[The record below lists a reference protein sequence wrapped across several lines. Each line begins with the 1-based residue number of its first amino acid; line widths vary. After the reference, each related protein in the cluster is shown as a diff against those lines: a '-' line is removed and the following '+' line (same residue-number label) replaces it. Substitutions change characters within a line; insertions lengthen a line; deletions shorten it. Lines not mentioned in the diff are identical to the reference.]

1 MSFLDD
7 ILGESSALEKIL
19 EANWQDP
26 AASIVR
32 GLGLA
37 DTRQV
42 MDASDRL
49 DLWGEGACW
58 LVLSGSLDILW
69 SCPEGRVYLGK
80 VEAGGLAAALSAEG
94 TEVHAIAIPS
104 EDTEVVQTTLEVLH
118 GFSGQNGTV
127 PIESLLTTWLE
138 TVGTGKTSLQQAALG
153 ASPDAFR
160 QALTEASAAILEEGA
175 AQFGSMRHSRDTR
188 SEVSRLKVEANVAAA
203 LAETVELVDRH
214 FRPTE
219 TGGATFHSVARQVLR
234 ATGYL
239 GSPEMVLPRTDDSE
253 MDLAVRFCRRNN
265 LQLRAVR
272 LDEKWWSG
280 DHGALLGYMR
290 DTREPVAL
298 LNVPGGYEISTP
310 QGRKRVTP
318 QIAATIDPLVYAFFL
333 PTPEG
338 EQNPWLL
345 MRFGLF
351 GRGRDVRNIIFC
363 LVLGAIF
370 SLVAPISIGWL
381 MGSVIP
387 SAEMGQV
394 KVFTALLLVTAAAT
408 AMTGI
413 VQSLAALRMEGGMQY
428 RVQTAVWVHILNLR
442 AQFFRKYNAGD
453 LANRADS
460 VDAMRSTAAQAV
472 SMLMTSCVGAV
483 FSLLLMFYYDWKVT
497 LMVLLVSLVFSVV
510 AIVYGKLIL
519 SYNQKVLD
527 QSGKLQGLMLQI
539 TNTVPKLRVAGAEN
553 RAFAYW
559 MREYRAMVGLSLHQS
574 IQNYRLKVIR
584 SAFPYLLSLVVLGMI
599 GFQLGILFDFFASTP
614 LPVEKGNLIM
624 PTSRFV
630 SLNVAIGQFTSAMF
644 MATRGILHFYLLK
657 PHYNRVLP
665 ILEAEPEEDA
675 DYEELTEI
683 RGDVELRDVTF
694 RYSTTTGLV
703 LSNLSFIAEQN
714 KTTALVGTS
723 GAGKSTILRLLLGFD
738 EPESGTVLVDGNDV
752 AFLNKKSL
760 RQLFGVVIQDG
771 SLLSGSIYD
780 NVAVGHPY
788 TMEEVS
794 EALEIA
800 GFAEEIKSWPMG
812 LNTMIGDG
820 AAMMS
825 KGQQQRLMI
834 ARAVIRKPR
843 ILLLDEATSALDNIT
858 QARVTE
864 NLNKM
869 NCTQI
874 IVAHRLSTIKT
885 ADKIIVLDKG
895 QVAEEGTFDELIAAN
910 GQFARLVMRQM
921 K

>member
-32 GLGLA
+32 GMGLLEA
-37 DTRQV
+37 RRV
-42 MDASDRL
+42 ADASDRL
-49 DLWGEGACW
+49 DLWGEGTCW

-69 SCPEGRVYLGK
+69 SCPEGRVFLGK
-80 VEAGGLAAALSAEG
+80 VEAGGLAIALSPQGAA
-94 TEVHAIAIPS
+94 THAIAIPS
-104 EDTEVVQTTLEVLH
+104 EDTEIVQTSLDALH
-118 GFSGQNGTV
+118 AFSGQNGTV
-127 PIESLLTTWLE
+127 RLETMAAAWFESLSAMEAAQGLATPEASLE
-138 TVGTGKTSLQQAALG
+138 T
-153 ASPDAFR
+153 FR
-160 QALTEASAAILEEGA
+160 QAIAGASEKILEEGA
-175 AQFGSMRHSRDTR
+175 ARFGTLRHSRDTR
-188 SEVSRLKVEANVAAA
+188 SEVSKLKVDANVAAA

-219 TGGATFHSVARQVLR
+219 SGGATFYSVARQVLR
-234 ATGYL
+234 ATGYA
-239 GSPEMVLPRTDDSE
+239 GTPEMVLPRSDDSE
-253 MDLAVRFCRRNN
+253 MDVAVRFCRRNN
-265 LQLRAVR
+265 LQLRAVK
-272 LDEKWWSG
+272 LDEKWWTG
-280 DHGALLGYMR
+280 DHGAFLGYMR
-290 DTREPVAL
+290 ETREPVAL
-298 LNVPGGYEISTP
+298 LQIPGGYEVSTP
-310 QGRKRVTP
+310 EGRKRVTP
-318 QIAATIDPLVYAFFL
+318 QIAVAIDPLVYAFLL

-338 EQNPWLL
+338 DPNPWHL

-363 LVLGAIF
+363 LILGALF

-387 SAEMGQV
+387 SAELAQV

-413 VQSLAALRMEGGMQY
+413 VQSLAALRMEGSMQY
-428 RVQTAVWVHILNLR
+428 RVQTAIWVHILNLR

-453 LANRADS
+453 LASRADS

-483 FSLLLMFYYDWKVT
+483 FSLLLMFYYDWRVT
-497 LMVLLVSLVFSVV
+497 LIVLLVSLAFSVV
-510 AIVYGKLIL
+510 AIVYGRLIL

-559 MREYRAMVGLSLHQS
+559 MREYRTMVGLSLHQS

-584 SAFPYLLSLVVLGMI
+584 SAFPYLLTLVVLGMI

-614 LPVEKGNLIM
+614 LPVEKGNFVM

-694 RYSTTTGLV
+694 RYSTSTGLV

-794 EALEIA
+794 AALEIA

-895 QVAEEGTFDELIAAN
+895 QVAEQGTYDELIAAN
-910 GQFARLVMRQM
+910 GHFARLVMRQL